1 MDNSILNN
9 TKKILGLPAEDTSF
23 DTDVI
28 LLINSAFS
36 ILTQLGVGP
45 AAGFTIVDAEKQW
58 AEFVSTDDP
67 TVIDLV
73 KTCIFLRVRLNFDP
87 PQTSHL
93 VTALEKQLQ
102 EHEWRL
108 SELREALY
116 WADPDPTTA
125 QPPVGTIVSTFE
137 EVIGE

>member
-9 TKKILGLPAEDTSF
+9 TKKILGLTADDASF

-28 LLINSAFS
+28 LEINGAFS
-36 ILTQLGVGP
+36 ILASLGVGP
-45 AAGFTIVDAEKQW
+45 AAGFTIDDAEAQW
-58 AEFVSTDDP
+58 GEFVTSDDP

-73 KTCIFLRVRLNFDP
+73 KMCIFLRVRLNFDP

-102 EHEWRL
+102 EFEWRL
-108 SELREALY
+108 SERRESLS
-116 WADPDPTTA
+116 WVDPVTEMVPESVLDA
-125 QPPVGTIVSTFE
+125 GGAFISSDE
-137 EVIGE
+137 L